1 MCMVRLIMTIMIH
14 EGICHTL
21 VATVALYGTEEQ
33 YCIHRALVTLVRGT
47 FTSACSPQTTR
58 QTETLGSTLS
68 V

>member
-1 MCMVRLIMTIMIH
+1 M
-14 EGICHTL
+14 L
-21 VATVALYGTEEQ
+21 VATVALYGTKEQ
-33 YCIHRALVTLVRGT
+33 YCIHRATLVRGT